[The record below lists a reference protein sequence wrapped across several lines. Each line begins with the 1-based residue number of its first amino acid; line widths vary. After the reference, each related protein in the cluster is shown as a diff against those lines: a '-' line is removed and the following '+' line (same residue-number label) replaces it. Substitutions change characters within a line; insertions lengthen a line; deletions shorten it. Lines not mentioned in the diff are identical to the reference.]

1 MEGRKLE
8 PSATPIS
15 HCLYADDLVIFA
27 LLIEGIVFSWQFKLQ
42 KCVALSKTESE
53 YIAAT
58 EEAGKSMWMKCF
70 LPEWALKQKEYTHG
84 VLCQPKLNRLDL

>member
-1 MEGRKLE
+1 MRIWQV
-8 PSATPIS
+8 IS
-15 HCLYADDLVIFA
+15 IIGSLPVRDFV
-27 LLIEGIVFSWQFKLQ
+27 LIEGRVFSWQFKLQ

-70 LPEWALKQKEYTHG
+70 FQELALI
-84 VLCQPKLNRLDL
+84 RLIVN